1 MPTHRHG
8 SFQASPDWLW
18 CYGNDK
24 PTWFIVQQ
32 RSAPIPRGITM
43 LKLIFC
49 SRYTL
54 ACLLIL
60 SASASAQSYRVLLS
74 NDDGIQSPLLIAMYD
89 ALATLPDVEVVVSA
103 PHENQSGSS
112 QSSAGNPVI
121 VDEIYRE
128 GTFFGYAVHG
138 KPADAVRFGL
148 VNLGSEERFDL
159 VVSGINLGANVGDV
173 SHLSGTVGAAMEAQ
187 YHGLPSIAV
196 SQDTADVDTAASAR
210 FAARLVQ
217 KYQQEGAP
225 EGVVISIN
233 IPGGELKGV
242 QVRPMGDA
250 YLQTGGYEL
259 LEQRNNSA
267 SYNRQRVVVQST
279 DPSTDTYSYQQGYI
293 TLTPLKFDWTD
304 HDFISEVEAWDLQ
317 LEK

>member
-1 MPTHRHG
+1 
-8 SFQASPDWLW
+8 
-18 CYGNDK
+18 
-24 PTWFIVQQ
+24 
-32 RSAPIPRGITM
+32 M
-43 LKLIFC
+43 LKLIPQ
-49 SRYTL
+49 SRYAL
-54 ACLLIL
+54 ICLLL
-60 SASASAQSYRVLLS
+60 MSTGAFAQSYRVLLS
-74 NDDGIQSPLLIAMYD
+74 NDDGIQSPLLVAMHD
-89 ALATLPDVEVVVSA
+89 ALAALPDVEVVVSA

-112 QSSAGNPVI
+112 QSSSGNPVI
-121 VDEIYRE
+121 VDEIYRD
-128 GTFFGYAVHG
+128 GSFFGYAVHG

-148 VNLGSEERFDL
+148 VNLGREERFDL

-196 SQDTADVDTAASAR
+196 SQDTSDVNTEASAR

-217 KYQQEGAP
+217 KYQQGGAP

-250 YLQTGGYEL
+250 YLQTGSYEL
-259 LEQRNNSA
+259 LERGNNSA
-267 SYNRQRVVVQST
+267 SYNRERIVVQST
-279 DPSTDTYSYQQGYI
+279 DPSTDTFSYQQGYI

-304 HDFISEVEAWDLQ
+304 YDFISEVEAWNLQ
-317 LEK
+317 L